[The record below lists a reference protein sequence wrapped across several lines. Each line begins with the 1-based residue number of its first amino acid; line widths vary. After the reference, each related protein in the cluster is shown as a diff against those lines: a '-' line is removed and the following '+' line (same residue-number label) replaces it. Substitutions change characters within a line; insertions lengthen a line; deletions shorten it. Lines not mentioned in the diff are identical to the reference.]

1 MQLLRN
7 EIEFSIWYIAICTA
21 GCCCCS
27 ILRLSKKVAHNKGLA
42 PFDRSQW
49 PLERALATLLYKLNL
64 VAVCGGACLFWNNRA
79 SHQGAHLH
87 TKLLFYSLVS
97 PSPTTAITEPA
108 VHDYRCGLNLCL
120 SKTISTMLPTNNLG
134 NVFEG
139 CGHMT
144 INGGTYTT
152 GGNNQFNLGKGS
164 TSYHEN
170 VVGLDVSVTYLPASS
185 TDCFPG
191 SGNTLTAS
199 EEVTTPQMPIPGPPA
214 AEACARACSSRGI
227 RYDWSTYPIREANAN
242 ERYIL
247 KVEFREWFDA
257 YVSGDSA
264 SRTLR
269 RRGLPTP
276 EVPGVSV

>member
-108 VHDYRCGLNLCL
+108 VHDYRCGLNLCSRKQSPRCCPL
-120 SKTISTMLPTNNLG
+120 ITLEI
-134 NVFEG
+134 
-139 CGHMT
+139 
-144 INGGTYTT
+144 
-152 GGNNQFNLGKGS
+152 NQFNLGTGVYKLS
-164 TSYHEN
+164 RN

-185 TDCFPG
+185 TDRFPG

-199 EEVTTPQMPIPGPPA
+199 EEVHSSNANPWPACCRAAPEPA
-214 AEACARACSSRGI
+214 APVYAQLPRIGVYGRVSRM
-227 RYDWSTYPIREANAN
+227 
-242 ERYIL
+242 
-247 KVEFREWFDA
+247 V
-257 YVSGDSA
+257 
-264 SRTLR
+264 R
-269 RRGLPTP
+269 RVRLWG
-276 EVPGVSV
+276 